1 VPLNGSDAKAKKQHW
16 RFTGVGYRVI
26 CERHNMKQFC
36 STMAEAKSVQ
46 VQHRR
51 EGCLEA
57 EIKKPR

>member
-1 VPLNGSDAKAKKQHW
+1 M
-16 RFTGVGYRVI
+16 GYRVV
-26 CERHNMKQFC
+26 CVRHDLRQFC

-57 EIKKPR
+57 EIKKPGTR